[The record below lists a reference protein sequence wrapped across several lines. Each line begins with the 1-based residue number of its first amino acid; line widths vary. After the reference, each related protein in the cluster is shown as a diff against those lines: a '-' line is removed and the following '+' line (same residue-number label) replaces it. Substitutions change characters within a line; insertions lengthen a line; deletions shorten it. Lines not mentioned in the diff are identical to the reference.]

1 MSIKTPNDS
10 EADKFCNPLVEVEQ
24 CAVGLKKWAAEKQK
38 PKKEGNY
45 SGKTYCNDQCHK
57 FKSPKPNHGKNPYAT
72 HVTCKKCDGIWMERT
87 SCIVDPKS
95 SRLRCPCCNILV
107 RTTAR
112 RKHGGETKKLYE
124 SAKQ

>member
-24 CAVGLKKWAAEKQK
+24 CAAGLKKWAAEKQK

-57 FKSPKPNHGKNPYAT
+57 FKSPKPNWGKNPYAT
-72 HVTCKKCDGIWMERT
+72 HVTCKKCDGIWMEKT
-87 SCIVDPKS
+87 SCKVGKNGQ
-95 SRLRCPCCNILV
+95 LRCPCCNILV
-107 RTTAR
+107 RVTAR
-112 RKHGGETKKLYE
+112 RKRGGETAKLYQGE
-124 SAKQ
+124 QA